1 MEQAGQEQQA
11 RGVLLAI
18 IVKFLELGLR
28 QLRLQA
34 AAVVVHML
42 RLPVRA
48 PQAMADQAVEE
59 HTGKLVE
66 REPLVLRVRDLMVA
80 VLLLARLSLVQVVA
94 AEPQQ
99 RQAALA

>member
-28 QLRLQA
+28 QLHLQA
-34 AAVVVHML
+34 AVVAVHML

-66 REPLVLRVRDLMVA
+66 LEQLVLRVKDLMVA
-80 VLLLARLSLVQVVA
+80 ALLLVRLNMVQVAA

-99 RQAALA
+99 RQAAPA